1 MKNMVESEIN
11 KGNMVLDT
19 YIGNCHVQFC
29 GNYILKD
36 KEEVEKQLKVIEQII
51 WDGLPK
57 I

>member
-1 MKNMVESEIN
+1 MVKSEI
-11 KGNMVLDT
+11 KEKDVILDT

-36 KEEVEKQLKVIEQII
+36 KEKVEKQFKVIEQII

>member
-1 MKNMVESEIN
+1 MAESEIKERN
-11 KGNMVLDT
+11 VVLDT
-19 YIGNCHVQFC
+19 YIGNCYVQFYD
-29 GNYILKD
+29 NYILKD